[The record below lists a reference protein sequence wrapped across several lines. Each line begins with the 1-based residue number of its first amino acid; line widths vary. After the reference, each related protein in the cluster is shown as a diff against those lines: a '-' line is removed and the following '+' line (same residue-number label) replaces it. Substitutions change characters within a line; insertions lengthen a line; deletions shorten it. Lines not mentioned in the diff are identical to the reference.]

1 MRVYLS
7 PSISK
12 FLSTVSLFLA
22 LGITFFITTK
32 AISLWSTDPN
42 LQEIQRILKHQE
54 K

>member
-7 PSISK
+7 PSVSK

-32 AISLWSTDPN
+32 AISLWSADPN
-42 LQEIQRILKHQE
+42 LQEIQKILNHE